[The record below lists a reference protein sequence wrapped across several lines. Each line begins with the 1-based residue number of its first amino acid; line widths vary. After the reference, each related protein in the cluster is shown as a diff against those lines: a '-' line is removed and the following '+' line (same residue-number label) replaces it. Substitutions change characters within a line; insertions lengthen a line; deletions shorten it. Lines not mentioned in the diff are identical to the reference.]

1 MIIKCENCGI
11 EYSYGRNVCHKC
23 GDNTLFFGA
32 IFREERTEHKW
43 SCASGMDCIEILTEK
58 PELSE
63 SIIKVFPE
71 KWDGG
76 VL

>member
-11 EYSYGRNVCHKC
+11 EYFYSRICHKC

-32 IFREERTEHKW
+32 IFGEERTEHKW
-43 SCASGMDCIEILTEK
+43 SCASGMDCIEIFVEK
-58 PELSE
+58 SELSE

-76 VL
+76 VI